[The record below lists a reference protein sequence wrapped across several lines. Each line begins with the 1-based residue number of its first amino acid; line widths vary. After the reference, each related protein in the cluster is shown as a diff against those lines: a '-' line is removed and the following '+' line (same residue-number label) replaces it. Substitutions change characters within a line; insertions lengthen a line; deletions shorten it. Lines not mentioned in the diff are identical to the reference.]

1 MSSAPTMAP
10 TREATSHFTDLGGLR
25 LHHLVWGQPD
35 APPLVLLHG
44 LRGHAWSWE
53 RAARHLSPPHRL
65 LALDFR
71 GHGDSDWSEEGYGT
85 PRYARDVAAWIDAL
99 GLERFDLIGHSAG
112 GRVAV
117 SYAASHRDRVRR
129 LVVLDI
135 GPDMEFQPFD
145 PVLAAL
151 PRRVFDDLDHVI
163 ATLRQ
168 RYPTISGSYLRWL
181 AARSV
186 VPAADGGLHW
196 KWDQR
201 VRGQPP
207 PPAQFIADLRAL
219 ACPTLLVRGAQD
231 GYLSAES
238 AAGMQAM
245 MADCR
250 VAAIARAG
258 HCLHEERPQTFANVV
273 RAFLDEE

>member
-10 TREATSHFTDLGGLR
+10 TREATSHFTDLDGLR
-25 LHHLVWGQPD
+25 LHHLVWGSPD
-35 APPLVLLHG
+35 GPPLVLLHG

-71 GHGDSDWSEEGYGT
+71 GHGDSDWSDEGYGT
-85 PRYARDVAAWIDAL
+85 PRYAKDVAAWIDAL

-117 SYAASHRDRVRR
+117 SYAAAHRDRVRR

-151 PRRVFDDLDHVI
+151 PRRVFDDLDHVVD
-163 ATLRQ
+163 TLRQ

-207 PPAQFIADLRAL
+207 PPDQFRADLRAL
-219 ACPTLLVRGAQD
+219 TCPTLLVRGAQD

-238 AAGMQAM
+238 AAGMQALM
-245 MADCR
+245 TDCR
-250 VAAIARAG
+250 VAAIGRAG